1 MCRVSLSFSTSET
14 RERFRYDNR
23 ATRHVRDNTDRLS
36 DSPLHPR
43 SLSPLPSLLVPSG
56 TRATTIYAEA

>member
-43 SLSPLPSLLVPSG
+43 SL
-56 TRATTIYAEA
+56 YAEA